1 MAELQTNLNVAPFF
15 DDYDDN
21 KQYYRILF
29 RPTVAVQAREL
40 TQLQTI
46 LQRQISRF
54 GDSIYKDGTIIEGC
68 NFSTYPNIRQ
78 IRFRDTA
85 PTSLDFGL
93 LTINHNE
100 ISNSYLLVSNTTG
113 LRAAVFRAYEGAESV
128 IDLGIPEP
136 NRAYVLYTN
145 SGNNAGI
152 QVTDF
157 STTSEQIDVYSP
169 IQDKNGPLNSANKLG
184 VIYTLSSNSTI
195 NALSIGY
202 GLHVGQGVIYQKGFF
217 LKVLPDNFVIREHN
231 SNAAGMVVGFD
242 TTEYI
247 VTPVEDPSLNDNA
260 LGSPNYTAPGA
271 YRLKLVP
278 TPVYYDSA
286 NVNVTIPQNFLPI
299 LEYDGGDGRIVE
311 ANRDP
316 QLSILGDTLAKR
328 TSEESGD
335 YVVRPFQIDVTAHES
350 NNQSFYYNASPG
362 IAYVDGYRVELLSP
376 RKIEVPRAITT
387 NTISNQIVSINFGN
401 YAYINNL
408 AGTFDYPNIEEVTIY
423 DTVQETLTNSQA
435 RSTPSGT
442 IVGKANI
449 RGVGYLS
456 GNKGTASAI
465 HLLYIFNVRMN
476 AGKKFEN
483 DARSFYVN
491 NATYGESYADIVLDG
506 FGKATI
512 YDTGLSKSVFN
523 TGLTGVKRLTN
534 NAGVNDTNFVYKAI
548 IPSTL
553 TPSGSTSS
561 ATFTLS
567 GADIYNYGIGFL
579 TDFQALETNFIFGQD
594 TTSATII
601 TNATVDVDGSNTTT
615 SNVISATAF
624 TQNFVLGQAVK
635 LTNTVTS
642 SATYHTIVGIDTA
655 NKFTLSPN
663 TSLIGNLTLKRF
675 FKSGT
680 HVDTFGSGNTVRI
693 DTSTSAILDLI
704 LEPDSP
710 SYTIYGQIQVSR
722 NPASPIA
729 KQVNKGRYVKI
740 DCGTHPN
747 GAKGPWALGFPDVYN
762 VSNVFFGSTYSTA
775 NPDKESWF
783 DLATGQTD
791 SHYGISY
798 LVINQKYAS
807 NLTNTS
813 KLLVKLDH
821 FVPQYSSSSFGFFS
835 ADSYP
840 IDDVNLANPN
850 AIQTAQI
857 PVYIDNAL
865 LRYDLR
871 NHIDFRF
878 VVANTATSTTSDA
891 AATINPLDNITSFN
905 KGVAGNQ
912 FVAEPG
918 TNFTYDVEY
927 YLPRLDV
934 FLINKDG
941 SLDVKQGIPDI
952 RPRLPAINKAGLPIA
967 EIKVP
972 PYPSLT
978 FTEAE

>member
-40 TQLQTI
+40 TQMQTI

-68 NFSTYPNIRQ
+68 NYSTYPNIRQ
-78 IRFRDTA
+78 VRFTDTG
-85 PTSLDFGL
+85 PTSFDFGF
-93 LTINHNE
+93 LTRNHTE
-100 ISNSYLLVSNTTG
+100 ISNSYLLVSNTSG

-136 NRAYVLYTN
+136 NRAYVLYLN

-157 STTSEQIDVYSP
+157 STTSEQIDVYLP
-169 IQDKNGPLNSANKLG
+169 LQDKSGPLNSFNKAG
-184 VIYTLSSNSTI
+184 VIYTLSSNATI
-195 NALSIGY
+195 NTLSVGY
-202 GLHVGQGVIYQKGFF
+202 GLHFGQGIIYQKGFF
-217 LKVLPDNFVIREHN
+217 LKVLPDNVIIKEHT
-231 SNAAGMVVGFD
+231 SNAAGMIVGFD

-247 VTPVEDPSLNDNA
+247 VSPVEDPSLNDNA

-278 TPVYYDSA
+278 TAIYYDSA
-286 NVNVTIPQNFLPI
+286 NVNVTIPKNFLPI

-311 ANRDP
+311 AHRDP

-362 IAYVDGYRVELLSP
+362 VAYVDGYRVELLSP

-401 YAYINNL
+401 YVYANNL

-423 DTVQETLTNSQA
+423 SEPQVALTSSQS
-435 RSTPSGT
+435 RTTPTGT
-442 IVGKANI
+442 AVGKANI
-449 RGVGYLS
+449 RAVGYLS
-456 GNKGTASAI
+456 GNKGTASAT

-476 AGKKFEN
+476 AGTKFEAN
-483 DARSFYVN
+483 AKSFYVN
-491 NATYGESYADIVLDG
+491 SATYGKGYADIVLDS
-506 FGKATI
+506 FGKSTI
-512 YDTGLSKSVFN
+512 YDTSLTKSVFD
-523 TGLTGVKRLTN
+523 TGLAGVKRLTN
-534 NAGVNDTNFVYKAI
+534 SSGVNDTNFVYKAI
-548 IPSTL
+548 IPGTL

-561 ATFTLS
+561 VTFNLS
-567 GADIYNYGIGFL
+567 GSDIYNYGIGYL
-579 TDFQALETNFIFGQD
+579 TDFQTLETNFIFGQD
-594 TTSATII
+594 TTSNTII
-601 TNATVDVDGSNTTT
+601 TNATIDGSDSNT
-615 SNVISATAF
+615 SNVTSATTF
-624 TQNFVLGQAVK
+624 TQNFVLGQGIK
-635 LTNTVTS
+635 LSNTV
-642 SATYHTIVGIDTA
+642 SATYHTITA
-655 NKFTLSPN
+655 IHSGTKFTVSPN
-663 TSLIGNLTLKRF
+663 TSLTGNLTLKRF
-675 FKSGT
+675 FKKGT
-680 HVDTFGSGNTVRI
+680 HVDTFGSGNTFRI

-704 LEPDSP
+704 IEPDSP

-722 NPASPIA
+722 NPASAIT
-729 KQVNKGRYVKI
+729 KQVNKNKYVKI
-740 DCGTHPN
+740 DCGTHTN
-747 GAKGPWALGFPDVYN
+747 GSRGPWALGFPDVYN
-762 VSNVFFGSTYSTA
+762 ISNVFFGSTYSTA

-798 LVINQKYAS
+798 LVLNPKYAS

-821 FVPQYSSSSFGFFS
+821 FIPQYSSSNFGFFS
-835 ADSYP
+835 VDSYP
-840 IDDVNLANPN
+840 IDDADPTNVN

-857 PVYIDNAL
+857 PVYVDAGL
-865 LRYDLR
+865 MRYDLR

-878 VVANTATSTTSDA
+878 VVANTAISTTSEGS
-891 AATINPLDNITSFN
+891 ATINPSDNIETFN
-905 KGVAGNQ
+905 KGGAGNQ

-918 TNFTYDVEY
+918 TNFTYDVEF

-941 SLDVKQGIPDI
+941 SLDVKQGIPAL
-952 RPRLPAINKAGLPIA
+952 RPRIPAINKTGLPIA
-967 EIKVP
+967 EIMVP

>member
-40 TQLQTI
+40 TQMQTI
-46 LQRQISRF
+46 LQKQISRF

-78 IRFRDTA
+78 VRFRDTG
-85 PTSLDFGL
+85 PTSLDFGY
-93 LTINHNE
+93 LTLNHTE
-100 ISNSYLLVSNTTG
+100 VSNSYLLVSNTSG

-136 NRAYVLYTN
+136 NRAYVLYLN
-145 SGNNAGI
+145 SGNNAGV

-157 STTSEQIDVYSP
+157 NTTSEQIDVYTP
-169 IQDKNGPLNSANKLG
+169 LQDKNGDLNPANKAG
-184 VIYTLSSNSTI
+184 IIYTLSSNSTI
-195 NALSIGY
+195 NTLSVGY

-217 LKVLPDNFVIREHN
+217 LKVLPDNVIIKEHN
-231 SNAAGMVVGFD
+231 SNAAGMIVGFD
-242 TTEYI
+242 TSEYI

-278 TPVYYDSA
+278 TIVYYDSTD
-286 NVNVTIPQNFLPI
+286 VNVTIPTNFLPI

-311 ANRDP
+311 ANKDP
-316 QLSILGDTLAKR
+316 QLSVLGDTLAKR

-335 YVVRPFQIDVTAHES
+335 YVVKPFQIDVTAHES

-387 NTISNQIVSINFGN
+387 NSISNQIVSINFGN
-401 YAYINNL
+401 YVFINNL

-423 DTVQETLTNSQA
+423 SEPQLALTDSQA
-435 RSTPSGT
+435 RTSPSGT
-442 IVGKANI
+442 VVGKANI
-449 RGVGYLS
+449 RAINYFS

-465 HLLYIFNVRMN
+465 HALYIFNVRMN
-476 AGKKFEN
+476 AGSRFEAN
-483 DARSFYVN
+483 AKSFYVN
-491 NATYGESYADIVLDG
+491 SATYGKGYADIVLDS

-512 YDTGLSKSVFN
+512 YDTSSSKAIFD
-523 TGLTGVKRLTN
+523 TGLRGLKRLTN
-534 NAGVNDTNFVYKAI
+534 NAGQNDTSFVYKAI
-548 IPSTL
+548 ISTTLVPS
-553 TPSGSTSS
+553 STSSS
-561 ATFTLS
+561 ATFTTS
-567 GADIYNYGIGFL
+567 GSNIFNYGSGYL
-579 TDFQALETNFIFGQD
+579 TDIQALETNFIFGQD
-594 TTSATII
+594 TTSTTII
-601 TNATVDVDGSNTTT
+601 SNATVDVDGSNTTT
-615 SNVISATAF
+615 SNVVSATAF
-624 TQNFVLGQAVK
+624 TQNFVLGQGVK
-635 LTNTVTS
+635 LTNTTTS
-642 SATYHTIVGIDTA
+642 SATYHTIVGIETD

-663 TSLIGNLTLKRF
+663 TSLNGNLRVQRF
-675 FKSGT
+675 FKKGT
-680 HVDTFGSGNTVRI
+680 HVDTFGSGNTVNI
-693 DTSTSAILDLI
+693 LSSTSAQLDLV
-704 LEPDSP
+704 LVPDSP
-710 SYTIYGQIQVSR
+710 SYTIYGEIQVSK
-722 NPASPIA
+722 NQASAIT

-747 GAKGPWALGFPDVYN
+747 GSRGPWALGFPDVYN
-762 VSNVFFGSTYSTA
+762 VSNVFFGSTYSTS

-783 DLATGQTD
+783 DLLTGQTD

-798 LVINQKYAS
+798 LVLNPKYAS

-821 FVPQYSSSSFGFFS
+821 FVPQYSSSNFGFFS
-835 ADSYP
+835 VDSYP
-840 IDDVNLANPN
+840 IDDSDPTNVN

-857 PVYIDNAL
+857 PVYVDNGL
-865 LRYDLR
+865 MRYDLR

-878 VVANTATSTTSDA
+878 VVANTATSTTSEGS
-891 AATINPLDNITSFN
+891 ATINPLDNVATFN
-905 KGVAGNQ
+905 KGAAGSQ
-912 FVAEPG
+912 FAAEPG
-918 TNFTYDVEY
+918 TNFTYDVDF

-934 FLINKDG
+934 FIINKDG

-952 RPRLPAINKAGLPIA
+952 RPRLPSINKTGLPIA
-967 EIKVP
+967 EIMVP